1 MDIYQ
6 LLMADH
12 RRTREV
18 LDCLA
23 KTGAAEIAI
32 RAALYA
38 TLREELIR
46 HVQAEQEVLY
56 AALVAH
62 LGEDSE
68 LLLDGM
74 EQQAELLWTLWALDD
89 LPLGDRD
96 WLAQLEVLRSLLES
110 HIAEEEVRFDVAR
123 QHTTASEARAL
134 AQHARVVKTREEL
147 DVGWLR
153 GGEGLDD
160 DERAPWP
167 DPDDDEDASER
178 LWPAPRRSIH

>member
-12 RRTREV
+12 RRIREV

-23 KTGAAEIAI
+23 KTGAAEVAI
-32 RAALYA
+32 RATLYA

-68 LLLDGM
+68 LLLEGM

-89 LPLGDRD
+89 MPLGDED
-96 WLAQLEVLRSLLES
+96 WLAQLEVLRSLLEA
-110 HIAEEEVRFDVAR
+110 HIAEEEEVRFEVAR
-123 QHTTASEARAL
+123 RQTTASEARSL
-134 AQHARVVKTREEL
+134 AQHARVVKSQEEL

-153 GGEGLDD
+153 GREVDD
-160 DERAPWP
+160 DDRAPWP
-167 DPDDDEDASER
+167 DDDDAPEQ
-178 LWPAPRRSIH
+178 LWAGPRRSIH